1 MSELCREYEI
11 SRKTGHKL
19 WKRYKALGVAGLED
33 QSRAPKHIPHR
44 TTSEAVE
51 AIVAMRK
58 RYPNWGPKKL
68 KDVLENELGHV
79 FPASSTIGDILR
91 KRGFVSHRPQRHR
104 YVSRPTGLQ
113 QTQSANDVWCA
124 DYKGRF
130 D

>member
-1 MSELCREYEI
+1 VPWKTSRPVDLRVEFVSRLQRGERMSELCREYEI

-68 KDVLENELGHV
+68 KDVLEAELGHV

-91 KRGFVSHRPQRHR
+91 KHGFV
-104 YVSRPTGLQ
+104 
-113 QTQSANDVWCA
+113 
-124 DYKGRF
+124 
-130 D
+130 